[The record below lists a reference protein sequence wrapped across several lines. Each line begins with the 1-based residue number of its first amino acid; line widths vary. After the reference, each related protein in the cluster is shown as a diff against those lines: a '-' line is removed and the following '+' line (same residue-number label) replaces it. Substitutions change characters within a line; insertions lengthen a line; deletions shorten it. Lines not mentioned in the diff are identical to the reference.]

1 MLSEDMIMIQFGQD
15 FFPLSLEGARRS
27 PAIQTYV
34 SKGNDIGNID
44 MTEYDRLITT
54 DGLRYAL
61 DFLNQ
66 GEDKDL
72 IVPLTKLVPTLIAA
86 GLLELKDLVE
96 TLSTAITD
104 RMLDANR
111 MGKDSDEILSDY
123 VCVRSASSHRFP
135 HVLEYPD
142 HANATEDFVSEHPEE
157 ERAAED
163 VVPEYS
169 EEENASKD
177 VVSEYMGLDLEETA
191 GQENLDGDPMAEL
204 EKLSMLEG
212 AKSIYA
218 FDRYDDSLFQEDILS
233 QGGQDVGM
241 A

>member
-1 MLSEDMIMIQFGQD
+1 MPSEDVVMIQFGQD

-44 MTEYDRLITT
+44 MTEYDQLITT

-72 IVPLTKLVPTLIAA
+72 IVPLTKLVPTLIA
-86 GLLELKDLVE
+86 GTLLELKDLVE

-111 MGKDSDEILSDY
+111 IEKDSDEILSDY
-123 VCVRSASSHRFP
+123 VCVRSASTHHFP

-142 HANATEDFVSEHPEE
+142 QVNATEDVVSEHPKKES
-157 ERAAED
+157 AAED
-163 VVPEYS
+163 VVSKCPDLEKAS
-169 EEENASKD
+169 ED
-177 VVSEYMGLDLEETA
+177 VVSEYVGLDLEETD
-191 GQENLDGDPMAEL
+191 GQENLDGDPMAEV
-204 EKLSMLEG
+204 EKLSILEG

-218 FDRYDDSLFQEDILS
+218 FDRYDDSLFQEDVLS
-233 QGGQDVGM
+233 QGRQDVGM